1 MNQPPSVQPDR
12 PTPPR
17 DERSAV
23 RQVLIAL
30 GKAGWSA
37 TGLEYS
43 DGEFCDA
50 DVRDRGDLESE
61 IFAVDNVFMHVKRGD
76 ETAWLYFVFGNDPEE
91 VVCNS
96 SLNVDQDLQDLY
108 RKWTGL

>member
-23 RQVLIAL
+23 RQTLAAL
-30 GKAGWSA
+30 GKAGWST

-43 DGEFCDA
+43 DGEFCDE
-50 DVRDRGDLESE
+50 DVRNRADLEYE
-61 IFAVDNVFMHVKRGD
+61 IFSVDDVFMHVKRND
-76 ETAWLYFVFGNDPEE
+76 ETAWVYFVFGNDPEE
-91 VVCNS
+91 VVCNMS
-96 SLNVDQDLQDLY
+96 TNLEDTLNPLFA
-108 RKWTGL
+108 KWMGS